1 MSIELLLL
9 KRVELATGCSGK
21 LVFPVPESCDASS
34 RLFGFIAQYHL
45 ISWAVILFFFLML
58 LMLALNLKK

>member
-9 KRVELATGCSGK
+9 QKIEVASGCAKK
-21 LVFPVPESCDASS
+21 LVFPVPESCDSTS
-34 RLFGFIAQYHL
+34 QLFGFIAQYHL

-58 LMLALNLKK
+58 VMLALNLKK

>member
-1 MSIELLLL
+1 MSIEFLLL
-9 KRVELATGCSGK
+9 KKIEIATGCAKK